1 MSGRRDIVFFGLSLS
16 SSWGNGHATTFRA
29 LIRGLAAS
37 GHRVLFLER
46 DVPWYAA
53 QRDLPMPGFCEL
65 AFYDDLAQVLRDR
78 QPRLEQADAVIVG
91 SYVPEGI
98 ALIDR
103 LAVMRLRKFCFYDID
118 TPVTLD
124 LLDREVND
132 YLAQRQVP
140 LFDIYF
146 SFSGGAVL
154 DHLETSRGARQAEA
168 LYCAVDAERYT
179 HDPDAVAKWDLG
191 YLGTYSADRQP
202 ILDALLLEPARR
214 LPDQRFVVAGP
225 QYPEDIAWPPNVERI
240 EHLPP
245 AEHASFYNA
254 QRFTLN
260 VTRKAMRR
268 MGWSPS
274 VRLFEAAACG
284 TPIVSD
290 VWRGLADLFPEGD
303 AIVLARGDDDV
314 VNALTGISEP
324 RRRAIGLQAERIV
337 RASHTGGARARE
349 LISAI
354 EDQQPSIRRATS

>member
-1 MSGRRDIVFFGLSLS
+1 MSGAHDIVFFGLSLS

-29 LIRGLAAS
+29 LICGLAAE

-53 QRDLPMPGFCEL
+53 QRDLPLPDFCDL
-65 AFYDDLAQVLRDR
+65 VLYDDLAQVLREHVY
-78 QPRLEQADAVIVG
+78 RLEQADAVIVG

-103 LAVMRLRKFCFYDID
+103 LAAMQLRAFCFYDID

-124 LLDREVND
+124 LLDNGAAE
-132 YLAQRQVP
+132 YLAPRQVA

-154 DHLETSRGARQAEA
+154 DHLETERGARQAEA
-168 LYCAVDAERYT
+168 LYCAVDAERYAR
-179 HDPDAVAKWDLG
+179 DPDATSKWDLG

-214 LPDQRFVVAGP
+214 LPEQRFVVAGP
-225 QYPEDIAWPPNVERI
+225 QYPAEIVWPSNVERI

-245 AEHASFYNA
+245 SGHAAFYNA

-260 VTRKAMRR
+260 VTRTAMRR
-268 MGWSPS
+268 MGSSPS
-274 VRLFEAAACG
+274 VRLFEAASCG

-290 VWRGLADLFPEGD
+290 VWRGLDDLFADGD
-303 AIVLARGDDDV
+303 AVVLA
-314 VNALTGISEP
+314 
-324 RRRAIGLQAERIV
+324 
-337 RASHTGGARARE
+337 
-349 LISAI
+349 
-354 EDQQPSIRRATS
+354 